1 MSRFFAYDPD
11 QAYLLPP
18 NVNDVLGADHLCFH
32 VHRVVERLDVSEFEQ
47 AYSEEGRLAYPPRMM
62 LKVWLYA
69 FCLQVCSTRRLE
81 QRIREDL
88 AFRYLAG
95 GLSPDHKTLSEF
107 LRRHRYAIN
116 SVFTQVLEIARKA
129 GMVRLGH
136 VAIDS
141 TRVKANASRWSVV
154 NVDQIA
160 RDQRARDRRQVR
172 RFQQKANEPDPNEEG
187 GISLS
192 AEQRQSLEGEV
203 EGMREGLKPLA
214 RGRRNEVCRADPD
227 SRFLRGREG
236 WVLGYTA
243 DVAVSDDH
251 FIVASRVTQNAT
263 DNDSLLP
270 LADEVERR
278 CKARPKKITAD
289 AGFFSGRALHGLHD
303 RGIQAYVPDN
313 NLTHEM
319 NTGERTGGKIGR
331 TTIRDPEHLRMRKR
345 LRTRQG
351 RKMYR
356 RRQAVVEPVLG
367 ILKEQRGIRRF
378 RRRGLAA
385 VETEWLMVVISYNI
399 GRMLNV

>member
-1 MSRFFAYDPD
+1 MSRFFPYDPD

-18 NVNDVLGADHLCFH
+18 NVKDVLGANHLCFH
-32 VHRVVERLDVSEFEQ
+32 VHRVVEALEVSEFEK
-47 AYSEEGRLAYPPRMM
+47 AYGEEGRLAYPPRMM

-69 FCLQVCSTRRLE
+69 FCLQVSSTRRLE

-154 NVDQIA
+154 NVDQMA

-172 RFQQKANEPDPNEEG
+172 RFQQKASEPDPNEEG
-187 GISLS
+187 GVSLS
-192 AEQRQSLEGEV
+192 AEQQQGFNGQIEGV
-203 EGMREGLKPLA
+203 GEGLKPLV
-214 RGRRNEVCRADPD
+214 RGRRNEVCLTDPD

-243 DVAVSDDH
+243 DMAVSDDH
-251 FIVASRVTQNAT
+251 FIVATRITQNAT
-263 DNDSLLP
+263 DNDSLLAM
-270 LADEVERR
+270 ADEVERQ
-278 CKARPKKITAD
+278 CKTRPKKITAD
-289 AGFFSGRALHGLHD
+289 AGFFSGRALHGLRD
-303 RGIQAYVPDN
+303 RDIQAYVPDN

-319 NTGERTGGKIGR
+319 NTGERAGGKIGR
-331 TTIRDPEHLRMRKR
+331 TTIRDPEHLRMRER
-345 LRTRQG
+345 LRTPEG
-351 RKMYR
+351 RKIYR
-356 RRQAVVEPVLG
+356 RRQAVVEPVFG
-367 ILKEQRGIRRF
+367 VLKEQRGIRRF
-378 RRRGLAA
+378 RRRGLPA
-385 VETEWLMVVISYNI
+385 VGTEWLMVAIAYNI
-399 GRMLNV
+399 GRMLSV

>member
-1 MSRFFAYDPD
+1 MSRFFPYDPD

-18 NVNDVLGADHLCFH
+18 HVKDVLGADHLCFH
-32 VHRVVERLDVSEFEQ
+32 VHAVVEALDISEFEQ
-47 AYSEEGRLAYPPRMM
+47 AYGEEGRLAYPPRMM

-69 FCLQVCSTRRLE
+69 FCLQVSSTRRLE
-81 QRIREDL
+81 QRVREDL
-88 AFRYLAG
+88 ALRYLAG

-107 LRRHRYAIN
+107 LRRHRNALN
-116 SVFTQVLEIARKA
+116 SVFTQVLEMARKA

-141 TRVKANASRWSVV
+141 TRVQANASRWSVV
-154 NVDQIA
+154 SVDQIA

-172 RFQQKANEPDPNEEG
+172 RFQQKASEPDPNEEG
-187 GISLS
+187 GVSFS
-192 AEQRQSLEGEV
+192 AEQQQGFNGQIDGIRG
-203 EGMREGLKPLA
+203 GLKPLA
-214 RGRRNEVCRADPD
+214 RGRRNEVSWTDPD

-243 DVAVSDDH
+243 DIAVSDDH
-251 FIVASRVTQNAT
+251 FIVAARVTQNAT

-270 LADEVERR
+270 LADEVERQ
-278 CKARPKKITAD
+278 CKARPEKITAD
-289 AGFFSGRALHGLHD
+289 AGFFSGRALHGLRD

-319 NTGERTGGKIGR
+319 NTGERAGGKIGR
-331 TTIRDPEHLRMRKR
+331 TTIRDPEHLRARER
-345 LRTRQG
+345 LRTPAG

-356 RRQAVVEPVLG
+356 RRQAVVEPVFG
-367 ILKEQRGIRRF
+367 VLKEQRGIRRF

-385 VETEWLMVVISYNI
+385 VGTEWLMVAIAYNI
-399 GRMLNV
+399 GRMLTV